1 MLPKRNLFRQE
12 ALDNL
17 SATEPLDRALQIT
30 APREQLAVMA
40 CLAVLITLVAWSFL
54 AVIPYNVTAEGLLTS
69 NQSQVGK
76 TNVILSPA
84 EGHLLQILVTV
95 GDHVQA
101 GQAVA
106 TLTLANAG
114 DLIEVTSLYSGKV
127 VKLIMQPDSPIST
140 NQSILSLTGDD
151 NTSGTL
157 EAIVYV
163 SLPDAQKITPGQKVL
178 IAPETVPQQEF
189 GFLVGSVIALGQF
202 PSVDSFARGLSPVDP
217 VIEVR
222 VQLQPDPTNASGY
235 QWTLGRGPASSLR
248 PRTLCRA
255 IVTIRE
261 ERPISRVLRFLNPY
275 DFS

>member
-30 APREQLAVMA
+30 APRERLAVIA
-40 CLAVLITLVAWSFL
+40 CLMVLIALVVWSFW

-76 TNVILSPA
+76 TSVILSPA
-84 EGHLLQILVTV
+84 EGHLVQILVAV

-106 TLTLANAG
+106 TLTLANTG

-151 NTSGTL
+151 NSTGLL

-163 SLPDAQKITPGQKVL
+163 SLPDAQKIVK
-178 IAPETVPQQEF
+178 
-189 GFLVGSVIALGQF
+189 S
-202 PSVDSFARGLSPVDP
+202 
-217 VIEVR
+217 
-222 VQLQPDPTNASGY
+222 
-235 QWTLGRGPASSLR
+235 
-248 PRTLCRA
+248 RT
-255 IVTIRE
+255 
-261 ERPISRVLRFLNPY
+261 
-275 DFS
+275 